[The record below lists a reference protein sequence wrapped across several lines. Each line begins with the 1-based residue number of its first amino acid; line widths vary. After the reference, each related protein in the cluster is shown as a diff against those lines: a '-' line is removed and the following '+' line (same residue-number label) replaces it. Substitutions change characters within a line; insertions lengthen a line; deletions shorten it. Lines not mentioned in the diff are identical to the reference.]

1 MKQESNITA
10 IRSKLLVVDD
20 NEMNR
25 DLLSRRL
32 RNYGYDA
39 EMASGGAEALE
50 RLANGGFDLVLLD
63 VMMPDMNG
71 YQVLEEMQ
79 SNHIFSDIPVVMVSA
94 LDEVESAVRC
104 IELGAEDYLHKPINA
119 VLLKTKV
126 AAILEKKYLRKREK
140 EMHLEIEQHNLYLE
154 QRVQEQV
161 RDISIAQMSAIFA
174 LSKLAES
181 RDNETGAHLE
191 RVREFCKILCVKL
204 RNTQKYEAVIDDR
217 YIENT
222 GAASPLH
229 DIGKVGIPDHILLKQ
244 GKLTDEEWVIMRT
257 HPVIGAETLR
267 AVDRKHPGNTFI
279 STGIAIA
286 ESHHE
291 KWDGSGYPYGLK
303 GEQIPLEAR
312 IMALSDVY
320 DALTSKR
327 CYKEAFSHEKSREI
341 ILSSKNAHFD
351 PDVVD
356 AFVDAETEFIAI
368 RETYV
373 DADDE

>member
-1 MKQESNITA
+1 MKFDPKETG
-10 IRSKLLVVDD
+10 IRSRLLVVDD

-32 RNYGYDA
+32 QNYGYETDIA
-39 EMASGGAEALE
+39 ENGVQALE
-50 RLANGGFDLVLLD
+50 RLADSEFDLVLLD

-71 YQVLEEMQ
+71 YQVLEAMQ
-79 SNHIFSDIPVVMVSA
+79 ADKGLNDIPVVMVSA

-140 EMHLEIEQHNLYLE
+140 EMHLEIENHNRYLE

-174 LSKLAES
+174 LSKLSES

-191 RVREFCKILCVKL
+191 RVREFCKLLCRKL
-204 RNTQKYEAVIDDR
+204 RDTPKYESIIDDQ
-217 YIENT
+217 YIEYT

-229 DIGKVGIPDHILLKQ
+229 DIGKVGIPDQILLKQ
-244 GKLTDEEWVIMRT
+244 GKLTDEEWLIMKT

-267 AVDRKHPGNTFI
+267 AVDRNHPGNEFI
-279 STGIAIA
+279 RIGIAIA
-286 ESHHE
+286 EGHHE

-341 ILSSKNAHFD
+341 ILSSNNTHFD
-351 PDVVD
+351 PDVIN
-356 AFVDAETEFIAI
+356 AFLAAESEFMEI
-368 RETYV
+368 RAAYIDVE
-373 DADDE
+373 E

>member
-1 MKQESNITA
+1 MKLESRENGV
-10 IRSKLLVVDD
+10 RSRLLVVDD

-32 RNYGYDA
+32 QNYGYETGIA
-39 EMASGGAEALE
+39 ENGIQALE
-50 RLANGGFDLVLLD
+50 MLANSEFDLVLLD

-71 YQVLEEMQ
+71 YQVLEAMQ
-79 SNHIFSDIPVVMVSA
+79 EDGKLSEIPVVMVSA
-94 LDEVESAVRC
+94 LEEVESAVRC

-119 VLLKTKV
+119 ILLKTKV
-126 AAILEKKYLRKREK
+126 AAILEKQHLRKREK
-140 EMHLEIEQHNLYLE
+140 EMHLEIENQNRYLE

-174 LSKLAES
+174 LSKLSES

-191 RVREFCKILCVKL
+191 RVREFCKVLCREL
-204 RNTQKYEAVIDDR
+204 RKTPKYEPVIDDQ
-217 YIENT
+217 YIEYT

-229 DIGKVGIPDHILLKQ
+229 DIGKVGIPDNVLLKQ
-244 GKLTDEEWVIMRT
+244 GKLTDEEWVIMKT

-267 AVDRKHPGNTFI
+267 AVDRNHPGNEFI
-279 STGIAIA
+279 RIGIAIA

-303 GEQIPLEAR
+303 GDKIPLEAR

-341 ILSSKNAHFD
+341 ILSSNNTHFD
-351 PDVVD
+351 PDVVN
-356 AFVDAETEFIAI
+356 AFLAAEPEFMEI
-368 RETYV
+368 RATYV
-373 DADDE
+373 DVED

>member
-1 MKQESNITA
+1 MKLEARENGV
-10 IRSKLLVVDD
+10 RSRLLVVDD

-32 RNYGYDA
+32 QNYGYETGIA
-39 EMASGGAEALE
+39 ENGIQALE
-50 RLANGGFDLVLLD
+50 MLTNSEFDLVLLD

-71 YQVLEEMQ
+71 YQVLEAMQ
-79 SNHIFSDIPVVMVSA
+79 EDRKLREIPVVMVSA
-94 LDEVESAVRC
+94 LEEVESAVRC

-119 VLLKTKV
+119 ILLKTKV
-126 AAILEKKYLRKREK
+126 AAILEKQYLRKREK
-140 EMHLEIEQHNLYLE
+140 EMHLEIENQNRYLE
-154 QRVQEQV
+154 KRVQEQV

-174 LSKLAES
+174 LSKLSES

-191 RVREFCKILCVKL
+191 RVREFCKVLCREL
-204 RNTQKYEAVIDDR
+204 RKTPKYESVIDDQ
-217 YIENT
+217 YIEYT

-229 DIGKVGIPDHILLKQ
+229 DIGKVGIPDNVLLKQ
-244 GKLTDEEWVIMRT
+244 GKLTDEEWVIMKT

-267 AVDRKHPGNTFI
+267 AVDRNHPGNEFI
-279 STGIAIA
+279 RIGIAIA

-303 GEQIPLEAR
+303 GDKIPLEAR

-341 ILSSKNAHFD
+341 ILSSNNTHFD
-351 PDVVD
+351 PDVVN
-356 AFVDAETEFIAI
+356 AFLAAEPEFMDI
-368 RETYV
+368 RTTYV
-373 DADDE
+373 DVED